1 MWKVEKVREMAEL
14 VQMCADQHK
23 DRWENQHAGLHGN
36 VVRQT
41 GKPKGIIRTCV
52 SEPSDVVHQVK
63 YSIRAVYQAF
73 MQPRGWLNK
82 AVQTSCIT
90 TINVT

>member
-1 MWKVEKVREMAEL
+1 MAEL

-41 GKPKGIIRTCV
+41 GRPKGLIRTCV

-73 MQPRGWLNK
+73 FHAAKGLAKQGLHHYNK
-82 AVQTSCIT
+82 CNIACSL
-90 TINVT
+90 TI